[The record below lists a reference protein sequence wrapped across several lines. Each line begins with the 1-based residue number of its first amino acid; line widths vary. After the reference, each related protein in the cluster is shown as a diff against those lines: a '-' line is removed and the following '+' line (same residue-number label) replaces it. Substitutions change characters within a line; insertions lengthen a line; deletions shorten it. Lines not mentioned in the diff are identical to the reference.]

1 MRSLPKLYEPQL
13 SRQSARARVT
23 AGKLHDP
30 TPLQNITWGSIALA
44 FSLVVAGATAL
55 PSSPLARDESAFADV
70 AAREDR
76 GPINHRFDQDLE
88 RLQSRYAVPK
98 DQLEIDPRL
107 LVGALKII
115 VRRAQELPESALIS
129 SRFGQPLPAGIIAAF
144 RDALERVFRVRL
156 EMPEATSQALA
167 DYLEMQVVAAA
178 GVNDAEYKQVVPRVA
193 IPRSALHLL
202 VREMLDAQTVKVS
215 IKDRCDI
222 PFVAGYS
229 NDARVVYI
237 DRSVPRDKSFKG
249 VRVPVAKLLNLHE
262 RVEKAVLDEFD
273 SSYPHAHQIALRVEK
288 LAAEAI
294 GAPWVPYNA
303 YWSVVADAMESKPIK
318 QVPRDLDMT
327 PYLTFADP
335 DSRRTVE
342 RMRRAFVNPDVCGKP
357 Y

>member
-1 MRSLPKLYEPQL
+1 
-13 SRQSARARVT
+13 
-23 AGKLHDP
+23 
-30 TPLQNITWGSIALA
+30 
-44 FSLVVAGATAL
+44 L

-70 AAREDR
+70 AAREDG

-98 DQLEIDPRL
+98 DELEIDPRL

-115 VRRAQELPESALIS
+115 VRRAQELPESALVS
-129 SRFGQPLPAGIIAAF
+129 SRFGQPLPAGMIAAF

-178 GVNDAEYKQVVPRVA
+178 GVNDAEYNQVVPRVA
-193 IPRSALHLL
+193 MHRSALYLL

-237 DRSVPRDKSFKG
+237 DRSVPREKSFKG

-303 YWSVVADAMESKPIK
+303 YWSVVADAMESKPVR

>member
-1 MRSLPKLYEPQL
+1 MIPRRCRTSPG
-13 SRQSARARVT
+13 AA
-23 AGKLHDP
+23 
-30 TPLQNITWGSIALA
+30 IALA
-44 FSLVVAGATAL
+44 LSLVVAGATAL

-70 AAREDR
+70 AAREDG

-115 VRRAQELPESALIS
+115 VRRAQELPESALVS
-129 SRFGQPLPAGIIAAF
+129 SRFGQPLPAGMIAAF

-303 YWSVVADAMESKPIK
+303 YWSVVADAMESKPIR

>member
-1 MRSLPKLYEPQL
+1 MIPRRCRTSPG
-13 SRQSARARVT
+13 AA
-23 AGKLHDP
+23 
-30 TPLQNITWGSIALA
+30 IALA
-44 FSLVVAGATAL
+44 FSLVVTGATAL

>member
-1 MRSLPKLYEPQL
+1 MLPRRSRTP
-13 SRQSARARVT
+13 ARA
-23 AGKLHDP
+23 A
-30 TPLQNITWGSIALA
+30 IALA
-44 FSLVVAGATAL
+44 FSLVMAGGTAF
-55 PSSPLARDESAFADV
+55 PSLSLAREESAFADV

-76 GPINHRFDQDLE
+76 GPINHRFDRDLE
-88 RLQSRYAVPK
+88 HLQSRYAVPK
-98 DQLEIDPRL
+98 DELEIDPRL

-115 VRRAQELPESALIS
+115 VRRAQELPESALVS
-129 SRFGQPLPAGIIAAF
+129 SRFGQPLPAGMIAAF

-167 DYLEMQVVAAA
+167 DHLEMQVVAAA
-178 GVNDAEYKQVVPRVA
+178 GVDYAQYNKVVPRVA
-193 IPRSALHLL
+193 TDRSALYPLL
-202 VREMLDAQTVKVS
+202 REMLDAQTLKVS
-215 IKDRCDI
+215 INDRCDI

-237 DRSVPRDKSFKG
+237 DRSVPREKSFRG

-262 RVEKAVLDEFD
+262 RVEKAVLDEFNA
-273 SSYPHAHQIALRVEK
+273 SYPHAHQIALRVEK

-294 GAPWVPYNA
+294 GAPWSPYNA
-303 YWSVVADAMESKPIK
+303 YWSVVADAMDSKPIR

-342 RMRRAFVNPDVCGKP
+342 RMRRAFVNPDACGKP

>member
-1 MRSLPKLYEPQL
+1 MLPRG
-13 SRQSARARVT
+13 SRPSRGAA
-23 AGKLHDP
+23 
-30 TPLQNITWGSIALA
+30 IALA
-44 FSLVVAGATAL
+44 FSLVMAGTTAL

-115 VRRAQELPESALIS
+115 VRRAQEIPESALVP
-129 SRFGQPLPAGIIAAF
+129 SRFGQPLPAGVIAAF
-144 RDALERVFRVRL
+144 RDALEGVFRVRL
-156 EMPEATSQALA
+156 EMPEATAQALA
-167 DYLEMQVVAAA
+167 DHLEKQVVAAA
-178 GVNDAEYKQVVPRVA
+178 GVDYAEYTQVVPRVGMD
-193 IPRSALHLL
+193 RSAFDLL
-202 VREMLDAQTVKVS
+202 LREMLDAQTAKVS
-215 IKDRCDI
+215 LNDRCDI

-237 DRSVPRDKSFKG
+237 DRSVPREKSFKG
-249 VRVPVAKLLNLHE
+249 IRVPVAKLLNLHE
-262 RVEKAVLDEFD
+262 RVEKAVLDEFNT
-273 SSYPHAHQIALRVEK
+273 SYPHAHQIALRVEK

-294 GAPWVPYNA
+294 GAPWLPYNA
-303 YWSVVADAMESKPIK
+303 YWSVVADAMESKPIR

-327 PYLTFADP
+327 PYLTFTDS

-342 RMRRAFVNPDVCGKP
+342 RMRRALVNPDVCGRP
-357 Y
+357 H